1 VGTAVQV
8 SPSLGRPV
16 RRQDQDAHLLI
27 TGEGDWNVPAGN
39 TRELY
44 YALRR
49 LGKECVWVNYW
60 NDGHG
65 IGAAENEATYLD
77 KWERVVD
84 WYRTHFEKTEG
95 K

>member
-1 VGTAVQV
+1 
-8 SPSLGRPV
+8 
-16 RRQDQDAHLLI
+16 LI

-39 TRELY
+39 TREMY

-65 IGAAENEATYLD
+65 LSSAESEAIYKD
-77 KWERVVD
+77 KWNRIID
-84 WYRTHFEKTEG
+84 WYQNYFAKADEKKKSEEE
-95 K
+95 KNK